1 MFIGRTRELMELEKL
16 YNTSK
21 FQMAVIYGRRR
32 IGKTRMIQEFIKDK
46 AAVYIM
52 AVESSLSTNL
62 ELLSSA
68 IYNTFQGEM
77 EASSMPPFTSLA
89 AAFEYLSLK
98 ASQQKFVF
106 VIDEYPYLAQAE
118 KSVSSL
124 LQSFI
129 DGRWKNLNMMVIL
142 CGSSMSFMENQVLGY
157 KSPLY
162 GRRTAQF
169 RLEPMDYYESSL
181 FVPGYTPEE
190 KAITYGITGGIPPVS
205 ENDR

>member
-68 IYNTFQGEM
+68 IYEF
-77 EASSMPPFTSLA
+77 
-89 AAFEYLSLK
+89 
-98 ASQQKFVF
+98 
-106 VIDEYPYLAQAE
+106 
-118 KSVSSL
+118 
-124 LQSFI
+124 
-129 DGRWKNLNMMVIL
+129 GRCI
-142 CGSSMSFMENQVLGY
+142 
-157 KSPLY
+157 
-162 GRRTAQF
+162 
-169 RLEPMDYYESSL
+169 
-181 FVPGYTPEE
+181 
-190 KAITYGITGGIPPVS
+190 
-205 ENDR
+205 